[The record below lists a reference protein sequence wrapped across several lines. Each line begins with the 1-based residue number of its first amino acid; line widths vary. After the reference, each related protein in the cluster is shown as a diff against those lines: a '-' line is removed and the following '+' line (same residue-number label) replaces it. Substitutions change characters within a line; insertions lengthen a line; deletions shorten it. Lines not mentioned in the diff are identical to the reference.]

1 MVYILPYSY
10 LIVWVS
16 HRSSR
21 FVVVQVH
28 LLPQGPATLSRVHE
42 LSGELVAEANV
53 VGAAAPLPVSD
64 AGGGDG
70 PRVGVGAAAGL
81 MAVVA
86 RAGLYAA
93 LAAGACNRVRHRRTR
108 DGVDERCL
116 STTCN
121 KPHQ

>member
-1 MVYILPYSY
+1 M
-10 LIVWVS
+10 
-16 HRSSR
+16 
-21 FVVVQVH
+21 QVH

-42 LSGELVAEANV
+42 LSGELVAEADV

-93 LAAGACNRVRHRRTR
+93 LAAGACDRVRHCRTR
-108 DGVDERCL
+108 DGVDERGL
-116 STTCN
+116 STACN
-121 KPHQ
+121 KQHHWVIGVVQVDEEM

>member
-10 LIVWVS
+10 IIVWVS

-28 LLPQGPATLSRVHE
+28 LLPQGSAALSRVHE
-42 LSGELVAEANV
+42 LSGELVAEADV

-93 LAAGACNRVRHRRTR
+93 LAAGACDRVRHRCTR

-121 KPHQ
+121 KAHQ